1 MADENLRIIRRMLQE
16 SAYIL
21 QFVDGLT
28 PDLFAKDEKSKRAV
42 TQTLA
47 NIGELE
53 NSLSAEFKKK
63 YAKVPWAAIRRTRNV
78 IAHEYLSV
86 NFQTIWQTA
95 NESIPELIVLL
106 DQIEKSETGTPQGGE
121 TAD

>member
-1 MADENLRIIRRMLQE
+1 MIQE

-21 QFVDGLT
+21 RFIDGMT
-28 PDLFAKDEKSKRAV
+28 PEDFADDEKTKRAV

-53 NSLSAEFKKK
+53 TALSTEIKKK
-63 YAKVPWAAIRRTRNV
+63 YADVPWPAIRRTRNV

-95 NESIPELIVLL
+95 DESIPELLVMLHE
-106 DQIEKSETGTPQGGE
+106 IEEHEAEK
-121 TAD
+121 